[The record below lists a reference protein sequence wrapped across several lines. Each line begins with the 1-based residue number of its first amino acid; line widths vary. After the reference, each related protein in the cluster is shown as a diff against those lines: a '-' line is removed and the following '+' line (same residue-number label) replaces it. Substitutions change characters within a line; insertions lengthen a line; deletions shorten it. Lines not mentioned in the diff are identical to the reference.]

1 MASWATCT
9 FLGTTTPRNP
19 GDLRLC
25 AFMKSGMLR
34 TQFVPLMEEMF
45 KDASCGFR
53 LHADLAQSS
62 QTVGVEGTAMVV
74 AAVMIE
80 AVTGAGVDAI
90 ATMIATTIAI
100 ATTIVIATTTA
111 AVLHPGVTGTT
122 VETTIV
128 VETVTVTSAPGMTAG
143 PGLAHRRL
151 HAQRNHQDDLPCPT
165 LSRPLQQEGLHRLL
179 EDLEHMCRCT
189 TSGYKIVVHL
199 HMPQCILRPT
209 SMDLFGCSLLVCSA
223 LVYCNET
230 SLCFD

>member
-1 MASWATCT
+1 MERKSELYLGSWRSSSKLCRSVKYLVLVRFQYHCWGCLEMKCILQNRMIMGAWKSMSTLFIVYT
-9 FLGTTTPRNP
+9 FQV
-19 GDLRLC
+19 C
-25 AFMKSGMLR
+25 CKHML
-34 TQFVPLMEEMF
+34 
-45 KDASCGFR
+45 AWW
-53 LHADLAQSS
+53 
-62 QTVGVEGTAMVV
+62 
-74 AAVMIE
+74 I
-80 AVTGAGVDAI
+80 
-90 ATMIATTIAI
+90 
-100 ATTIVIATTTA
+100 
-111 AVLHPGVTGTT
+111 
-122 VETTIV
+122 
-128 VETVTVTSAPGMTAG
+128 AG

-230 SLCFD
+230 SLCFDYNW